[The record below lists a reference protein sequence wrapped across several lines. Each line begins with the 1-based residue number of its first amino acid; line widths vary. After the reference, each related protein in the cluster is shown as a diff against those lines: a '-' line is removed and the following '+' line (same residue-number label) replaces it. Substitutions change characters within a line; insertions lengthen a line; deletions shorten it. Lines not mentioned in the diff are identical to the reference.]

1 MNYNWDWAIF
11 LQPSVTGEGLYG
23 ALFVQGIGWTLA
35 ISLMSWALALAF
47 GTLLGIARTARSA
60 ELRFVAA
67 VYVHCFRNTPLLVQL
82 FLWYFVLPEL
92 LPTDWGDAIK
102 QMNPMG
108 NQFLSIVLCLTL
120 YTTAGV
126 SEQVRAGLESVPL
139 GQRGAAKAMGM
150 GAWNSYRFVLL
161 PQAFRIVLPSLTSDF
176 MNVFKNSAA
185 ALTIG
190 LMELTGQ
197 SRQISE
203 FSGQPFEAYIAA
215 TLGYMLITYMVVFT
229 MRRIEISMRVPGLYL
244 TERPA

>member
-1 MNYNWDWAIF
+1 MNYNWDWSIF

-23 ALFVQGIGWTLA
+23 VLFAQGIGWTLA
-35 ISLMSWALALAF
+35 ISLLSWALALVL
-47 GTLLGIARTARSA
+47 GTLVGIARTARSMP
-60 ELRFVAA
+60 LRVISGL
-67 VYVHCFRNTPLLVQL
+67 YVHCFRNTPLLVQL

-92 LPTDWGDAIK
+92 LPTAWGDAIK
-102 QMNPMG
+102 QMNPAG
-108 NQFLSIVLCLTL
+108 NQFMSIVLCLTL

-126 SEQVRAGLESVPL
+126 SEQVRAGLESLPG

-150 GAWNSYRFVLL
+150 GAWNSYRYVLL

-215 TLGYMLITYMVVFT
+215 TLGYMLITYLVVFT
-229 MRRIEISMRVPGLYL
+229 MRRIEINTRVPGLQL
-244 TERPA
+244 AERPA